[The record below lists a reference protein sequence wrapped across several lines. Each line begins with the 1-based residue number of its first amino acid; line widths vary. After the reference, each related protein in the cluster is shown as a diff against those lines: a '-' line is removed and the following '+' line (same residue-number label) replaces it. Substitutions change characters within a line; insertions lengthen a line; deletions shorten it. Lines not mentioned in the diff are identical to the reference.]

1 MARVTFQPTGQV
13 VEAKPGETLL
23 ALARE
28 AGIRIASTCGGDGI
42 CGRCRL
48 IVLRGEVRAPPTV
61 LLTREEIQAGYVLA
75 CQAQPVG
82 DVGIL
87 VPPEAQADGPLR
99 ALHALQR
106 SRLLRAAVEGGPSF
120 RHDPLVQKVY
130 LELPPPTLQDNLAD
144 QERLY
149 RELRRRL
156 AAPIL
161 QMGLKVLQ
169 ALPELLRRSGWKAT
183 FTVGQRGGTTEVI
196 QVEPGDR
203 TGHAFAVAVDVGTS
217 TVTAHL
223 VDLVT
228 SETVDAE
235 ACYNSQAAYG
245 AEVTRRI
252 LYAEREGPDALR
264 AAIVEDINGLVAA
277 LVSRSGVELRDVVAV
292 FCAGNTAMT
301 HFLLGLDPSHVRK
314 SPYVAA
320 AGGPSPVRAAEVG
333 IKINPRGLLYV
344 MPGIGGWV
352 GGDITAG
359 ILATGLHRADRL
371 TMLID
376 IGTNGEIVLGN
387 KDWMIACSTSAGP
400 AFEGAGVRCGMRASV
415 GAIERVEI
423 TPRGQVR
430 FRTIGEASPAGVCGS
445 GLVDAVAELYRAG
458 WVDRSGRLLPGA
470 SPLIR
475 DLDGLAEFVLVPAS
489 RTATGKDIVI
499 TQGDIENLLRAKA
512 AIYAGVRIL
521 VAAMGLRLT
530 DVERLLVAGGFGN
543 YLDREKAVRLGLIP
557 DLPLDRIRF
566 VGNTSILGAKLAVGS
581 TAALAEGHEVA
592 QRVTYFDLIVYPHYY
607 EEFMAAKFIPHTDL
621 GQFPTVSQAL
631 KGAAG

>member
-1 MARVTFQPTGQV
+1 MGRVTFQPTGEA
-13 VEAKPGETLL
+13 VEAKRGETLL
-23 ALARE
+23 ALARD
-28 AGIRIASTCGGDGI
+28 AGILIASTCGGDGI

-48 IVLRGEVRAPPTV
+48 IVQRGRVRAPPTV

-75 CQAQPVG
+75 CQAEPVG
-82 DVGIL
+82 DVDVL
-87 VPPEAQADGPLR
+87 VPPEARAEGAVAPVDQAVQRFR
-99 ALHALQR
+99 ALH
-106 SRLLRAAVEGGPSF
+106 AAVEGGPSF
-120 RHDPLVQKVY
+120 HHDPLVRKVY

-149 RELRRRL
+149 RELRRRQ
-156 AAPIL
+156 ASIL

-169 ALPELLRRSGWKAT
+169 PLPRLLRRSGWKAT

-203 TGHAFAVAVDVGTS
+203 TEHNFGVAVDVGTS
-217 TVTAHL
+217 TVAVHL

-228 SETVDAE
+228 SQTVDAE
-235 ACYNSQAAYG
+235 ACYNSQAAFG

-252 LYAEREGPDALR
+252 LYVDREGPEALR
-264 AAIVEDINGLVAA
+264 EAIVEDINGLVAA
-277 LVSRSGVELRDVVAV
+277 LVSRNGVELRDVTAV

-314 SPYVAA
+314 SPYVPAA
-320 AGGPSPVRAAEVG
+320 TGPSPVRAAEVG
-333 IKINPRGLLYV
+333 IKINPRGLLYA

-376 IGTNGEIVLGN
+376 VGTNGEIVLGN

-400 AFEGAGVRCGMRASV
+400 AFEGSGVRCGMRAGQ

-423 TPRGQVR
+423 TPDGHVR
-430 FRTIGEASPAGVCGS
+430 FRTIGEASPKGVCGS

-458 WVDRSGRLLPGA
+458 WVDRSGQLLPGA

-475 DLDGLAEFVLVPAS
+475 DQDGLAEFVLVPAS
-489 RTATGKDIVI
+489 RTAIGKDIVI

-512 AIYAGVRIL
+512 AIYAGVKIL
-521 VAAMGLRLT
+521 VASMGLRLR
-530 DVERLLVAGGFGN
+530 DVELLLVAGGFGN
-543 YLDREKAVRLGLIP
+543 YLDREKAVLLGLIP

-566 VGNTSILGAKLAVGS
+566 VGNTSILGAKLALGS
-581 TAALAEGHEVA
+581 TDALDEGHEIA
-592 QRVTYFDLIVYPHYY
+592 RRVTYFDLIVYPHYY
-607 EEFMAAKFIPHTDL
+607 EEFMSAKFIPHTDL
-621 GQFPTVSQAL
+621 GQFPSVRRAL
-631 KGAAG
+631 KGASA